1 MKYFFL
7 APLTWSAGSKSPVY
21 QVGLFSF
28 NINGCGSKSYPDQY
42 TRISSFTDWFSDV
55 GISRGRDCSG
65 AMVPTYSNKCS
76 AQVKTCNPS
85 CGSNASCNKNLL
97 TCECHDGFAGDPYLA
112 CGKITISHI
121 TTMQKLVFRAQNLQ
135 LLKLV

>member
-76 AQVKTCNPS
+76 APIKTCRPS
-85 CGSNASCNKNLL
+85 CGSNASCNENSLI
-97 TCECHDGFAGDPYLA
+97 CECHDGYAGDPYLA
-112 CGKITISHI
+112 CGKIKFPIS
-121 TTMQKLVFRAQNLQ
+121 QRCGSWFPE
-135 LLKLV
+135 LKIYHC